1 MIFEQQQPASSSS
14 KKSAKNHQ
22 RREGQPSGLR
32 TRFCTNFTPLRAS
45 SPLIHS
51 STLSAGRW
59 NSTNVLPPF
68 LLVFFRLDS
77 IPSASK
83 LEKLICGNGAAPA
96 PEALG
101 IAGGKTCASWAC
113 MWPDKGTSSAQ
124 RLKIKSSSAVRCI
137 SARAQGGRVSCA
149 CGSGFGQK
157 NRENRLSLKLR
168 ILYPQASRAALTIT
182 FSHTTCLL
190 DARTAA
196 SGLRSSRS
204 CSRADQARADLP
216 S

>member
-1 MIFEQQQPASSSS
+1 MGRKTALQVMIFEQQQPASSSS

-168 ILYPQASRAALTIT
+168 ILYPQAS
-182 FSHTTCLL
+182 
-190 DARTAA
+190 
-196 SGLRSSRS
+196 
-204 CSRADQARADLP
+204 
-216 S
+216 